1 MVLKPGSQTQLSAVA
16 LAALAEKAGVPKSV
30 FNVIA
35 GDSGGSA
42 RFCACTR
49 PCALSPHR
57 LDGGRQDPLRSGLHR
72 PEEARPRAGAFR
84 GVRGPH
90 IDAAIEGAIV
100 SKYRNMDQ
108 TCVCANRLY
117 AQASIYEEFV
127 QKLSTK
133 VAA

>member
-1 MVLKPGSQTQLSAVA
+1 MRARGRA
-16 LAALAEKAGVPKSV
+16 LC
-30 FNVIA
+30 
-35 GDSGGSA
+35 
-42 RFCACTR
+42 R
-49 PCALSPHR
+49 PHR

-90 IDAAIEGAIV
+90 IDAAIEGAIEGAIV

>member
-1 MVLKPGSQTQLSAVA
+1 MRARGRA
-16 LAALAEKAGVPKSV
+16 LC
-30 FNVIA
+30 
-35 GDSGGSA
+35 
-42 RFCACTR
+42 R
-49 PCALSPHR
+49 PHR

-127 QKLSTK
+127 RSSRPRSRHRDRRRCGSCLHTVHERRDRGDGAQS
-133 VAA
+133 

>member
-1 MVLKPGSQTQLSAVA
+1 MCEHAAVRFVGLTGSTEVGKILYGRACIGLKKLGLELAPFVEFDDPISAI
-16 LAALAEKAGVPKSV
+16 EG
-30 FNVIA
+30 
-35 GDSGGSA
+35 
-42 RFCACTR
+42 
-49 PCALSPHR
+49 
-57 LDGGRQDPLRSGLHR
+57 
-72 PEEARPRAGAFR
+72 
-84 GVRGPH
+84 
-90 IDAAIEGAIV
+90 AIEGAIV

>member
-1 MVLKPGSQTQLSAVA
+1 MRARGRA
-16 LAALAEKAGVPKSV
+16 LC
-30 FNVIA
+30 
-35 GDSGGSA
+35 
-42 RFCACTR
+42 R
-49 PCALSPHR
+49 PHR
-57 LDGGRQDPLRSGLHR
+57 LDGGRKILYGRACIGLKKLGLELAPFVEFDDPIS
-72 PEEARPRAGAFR
+72 
-84 GVRGPH
+84 
-90 IDAAIEGAIV
+90 AIEGAIV

>member
-16 LAALAEKAGVPKSV
+16 LAALAEKAGVTKSV

-35 GDSGGSA
+35 EIREDRRGFVRA
-42 RFCACTR
+42 RGR
-49 PCALSPHR
+49 ALCRPHR

-90 IDAAIEGAIV
+90 IDAAIEGAVV